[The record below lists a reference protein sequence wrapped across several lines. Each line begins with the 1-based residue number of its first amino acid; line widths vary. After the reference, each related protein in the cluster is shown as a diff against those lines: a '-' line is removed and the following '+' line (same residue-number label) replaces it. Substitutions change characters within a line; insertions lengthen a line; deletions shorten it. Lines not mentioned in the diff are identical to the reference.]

1 MATDTAPHPPR
12 IAETLDELVAGATD
26 RVEVRT
32 SDAKSGARFERLR
45 IDGEPHFLKVALG
58 RATTGSCG

>member
-1 MATDTAPHPPR
+1 MATDPHRTRSR
-12 IAETLDELVAGATD
+12 IAESLDELVAGATD

-45 IDGEPHFLKVALG
+45 HRRREALPQVAVG
-58 RATTGSCG
+58 R